1 MVVDGAEGWSVFVL
15 VTVRVVGSIEG
26 VTVTTT
32 VVTTVV
38 GVGALT
44 TVEVTVVCVMRETH
58 DPIPCV

>member
-1 MVVDGAEGWSVFVL
+1 ML

-38 GVGALT
+38 GVGSLT

-58 DPIPCV
+58 DPIPVFDGDC